1 MLFQELAQI
10 LNIVLTIY
18 IVNNYPMSLEAKF
31 QGSISI

>member
-10 LNIVLTIY
+10 LNIVLTIW
-18 IVNNYPMSLEAKF
+18 IVNNYLLSLKAKF